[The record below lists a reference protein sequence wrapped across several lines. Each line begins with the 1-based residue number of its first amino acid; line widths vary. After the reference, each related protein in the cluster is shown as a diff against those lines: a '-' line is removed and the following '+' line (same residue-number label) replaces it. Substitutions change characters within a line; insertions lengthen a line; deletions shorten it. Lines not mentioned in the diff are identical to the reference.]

1 MPMPVHAFRGGAS
14 VLRKHW
20 KLVGLGVGVLLA
32 TQIYRKYN
40 RKRRIQQR
48 KDEVKKSCARL
59 RQQLQNDGINE
70 AKSKVITDLSITQL
84 QSKLQNGELKAI
96 DVLRAYQYKA
106 LEVNDKTNCIVE
118 PIKEAEVWA
127 RELDNQTG
135 PKGKLHGIP
144 ISIKE
149 CYSIKGYFVTAGMSY
164 FLDKVVDDDAV
175 LVKVIKAAG
184 AIPFVRTN
192 IPQTMMTFECSNPLY
207 GITTNPH
214 DSTRSPGGSSGGE
227 GALIGGGGS
236 LLGIG
241 GDIGGSI
248 RIPCHMCGIVG
259 LKPTEQRLSLN
270 GSLSINTGQ
279 THVKPSGGPMAN
291 SVDGVVLAMK
301 VLLDDTQFILD
312 PFVPPLK
319 FNTQVYE
326 SKVPLRIGYY
336 TDNGIITPVP
346 ACVRAV
352 HEAKQALE
360 KLGHIMVPFSPP
372 DVHAAVARYT
382 RTVLAERCDV
392 AAGLLADDEIDR
404 SYMLMYHTYQTL
416 PTILRMFFGLLMKT
430 QDSLAGEVVSQRR
443 IWAMLDWWDLYDEIT
458 AYKSKFIQHWRDMNL
473 DAVISPG
480 FACPALPT
488 FKSLEVS
495 TVLSYTVLW
504 NLLNFPAGSV
514 PVTKVTEN
522 DQKQLNDADFYP
534 AKKAFERKLREFC
547 QNGVGLP
554 VNVQCIALP
563 YQEEVVLRLMKEIE
577 TNTK

>member
-1 MPMPVHAFRGGAS
+1 MHMPVHAFRDGAS
-14 VLRKHW
+14 VMKKHW

-32 TQIYRKYN
+32 AEIYKKYN

-135 PKGKLHGIP
+135 PKGPLHGIP

-175 LVKVIKAAG
+175 LVKVVKAAG
-184 AIPFVRTN
+184 GVPFVRTN

-207 GITTNPH
+207 GNTTNPH

-236 LLGIG
+236 ILGIG

-248 RIPCHMCGIVG
+248 RIPSHMCGIVG
-259 LKPTEQRLSLN
+259 LKPTVQRLSLN
-270 GSLSINTGQ
+270 GSLALNSGQ

-301 VLLDDTQFILD
+301 VLLDDTLFTLD

-319 FNTQVYE
+319 FNTKVYE
-326 SKVPLRIGYY
+326 SKKPLRIGYY
-336 TDNGIITPVP
+336 TDDGIITPVP

-360 KLGHIMVPFSPP
+360 KLGHTMVPFSPP

-382 RTVLAERCDV
+382 RTVLAERGDI
-392 AAGLLADDEIDR
+392 AAGLLAGDEIDP
-404 SYMLMYHTYQTL
+404 SYKLMYHTYQTL
-416 PTILRMFFGLLMKT
+416 PNILRMFFGLLMKT
-430 QDSLAGEVVSQRR
+430 QDRLAGEVVSQRR
-443 IWAMLDWWDLYDEIT
+443 IWFMLDWWDLHDEIT

-480 FACPALPT
+480 LACPALPS
-488 FKSLEVS
+488 FKSIRVS
-495 TVLSYTVLW
+495 TVLSYTALW

-514 PVTKVTEN
+514 PVSKVTEN
-522 DQKQLNDADFYP
+522 DQKQLNDTEVYP
-534 AKKAFERKLREFC
+534 AKKYFERKLKEFC
-547 QNGVGLP
+547 QDGVGLP